1 MGLRSNETSLEPK
14 IISVDLDESLN
25 HTPTADSRTNPPNF
39 TSWDQNESVQ
49 KQPKKYLKKVMR
61 MPENEVLMRSGDY
74 KIASEVFENIT
85 SLDQTQKYSN
95 RGALSPSNYNRS
107 AYFSPEGNK
116 SGYYTNK
123 HSTQNTSKYSH
134 KPPVAKAERQ
144 TERVPS
150 KRSNITYLN
159 QEIRHKSPRMARI
172 EPSICSQNYTNVRH
186 TTKNADAKMSDKR
199 KEYTIHVEAPLD
211 FDDLVVQDKQ
221 LVDLRRTKSTRKT
234 IKPTKST
241 ADFKNTNIYTSN
253 GLSLT
258 SLNNPTL
265 NRDNS
270 DNAILRIEK
279 K

>member
-1 MGLRSNETSLEPK
+1 
-14 IISVDLDESLN
+14 
-25 HTPTADSRTNPPNF
+25 
-39 TSWDQNESVQ
+39 
-49 KQPKKYLKKVMR
+49 
-61 MPENEVLMRSGDY
+61 
-74 KIASEVFENIT
+74 
-85 SLDQTQKYSN
+85 
-95 RGALSPSNYNRS
+95 
-107 AYFSPEGNK
+107 
-116 SGYYTNK
+116 
-123 HSTQNTSKYSH
+123 
-134 KPPVAKAERQ
+134 
-144 TERVPS
+144 
-150 KRSNITYLN
+150 
-159 QEIRHKSPRMARI
+159 
-172 EPSICSQNYTNVRH
+172 
-186 TTKNADAKMSDKR
+186 MSDKR